1 MSKDVADCLRHARS
15 LIDRPEKWAQ
25 GSGETASGQRCIVT
39 AIADAFRGNGN
50 WGVSHGRVLAAFRRA
65 IDGHAD
71 IALAR
76 WNDSPDRTHAEV
88 MAAFDRAIESEE
100 I

>member
-1 MSKDVADCLRHARS
+1 
-15 LIDRPEKWAQ
+15 
-25 GSGETASGQRCIVT
+25 
-39 AIADAFRGNGN
+39 
-50 WGVSHGRVLAAFRRA
+50 VLAAFRRA